1 MPIES
6 HKTGST
12 HGASATLEVGRG
24 HLPALDGLRGVAI
37 LLVLAVHLITMG
49 GGMPRTKIDR
59 CLFQITQFGWS
70 GVNLF
75 FVLSGFLITGILYD
89 AKGRSD
95 GLKNFYARRALR
107 IFPLYYGVVIAYF
120 LLFPRL
126 FPACVENVR
135 GNWHYQAWIWLYAV
149 NWCMYFKAH
158 GFPMLGH
165 FWSLAIEEHF
175 YLVWPFIIR
184 SCSRQVSMKICAA
197 LIITATLF
205 RFGLLASGQSA
216 GYVWVL
222 DPSHFDGLALGS
234 LIALAA
240 RGPGGL
246 SALRRPALWAVLI
259 CSNMVTCLFGYM
271 REAMHVH
278 WRFQLYGWTPL
289 VLCFG
294 SALVL
299 VILAPRQSFIGK
311 VFHSRFLRF
320 FGTYSYGLY
329 VYHALLYGQFQ
340 VWFPTEVFQR
350 VLGSYIPAVLLHA
363 LLATL
368 VSVAVSWVSY
378 HGFEKPIMKLK
389 DYFPVQPETVRAPHR
404 KPAVRRPRE
413 TSASGR

>member
-6 HKTGST
+6 HETGST
-12 HGASATLEVGRG
+12 HGASATLEAGRG

-49 GGMPRTKIDR
+49 GGTPRTSIDR
-59 CLFQITQFGWS
+59 CLPQIASVGWS

-75 FVLSGFLITGILYD
+75 FVLSGFLITGIVYD
-89 AKGRSD
+89 AKGRAD
-95 GLKNFYARRALR
+95 GLKNFYARRVLR
-107 IFPLYYGVVIAYF
+107 IFPLYYAVLTIYF
-120 LLFPRL
+120 LFYPRL
-126 FPACVENVR
+126 FPAGAENVR
-135 GNWHYQAWIWLYAV
+135 GNWHYQAWLWLYGV
-149 NWCMYFKAH
+149 NWGLYFSPH
-158 GFPMLGH
+158 GFPNLGH

-197 LIITATLF
+197 LIIVAALF
-205 RFGLLASGQSA
+205 RFGWIASGQPA
-216 GYVWVL
+216 GFVWVL

-246 SALRRPALWAVLI
+246 SALRRPALWAALI
-259 CSNMVTCLFGYM
+259 CSNMVIFLFGYM
-271 REAMHVH
+271 REALHVH

-311 VFHSRFLRF
+311 VFHSRVLRF
-320 FGTYSYGLY
+320 FGTYSYGIY
-329 VYHALLYGQFQ
+329 VYHCLLSDQFH

-350 VLGSYIPAVLLHA
+350 ALGSYIPAVLLYA

-378 HGFEKPIMKLK
+378 HGFEKPILKLK
-389 DYFPVQPETVRAPHR
+389 DYFPVQPETVGVPHW
-404 KPAVRRPRE
+404 KPAVRRSRE